1 VNRLVRTL
9 YVGLGFL
16 CVGAGVLGMVLP
28 LVPTTP
34 LLLLAAFFFA
44 RSSDRFYNWLLANR
58 WFGRIIRDYRDGRGL
73 TMRDKVVTI
82 AVLWLTVGPSVVFL
96 LPVWWRRALMVG
108 IATGVTSY
116 LWRLPT
122 APEESQK
129 AEGRRQK

>member
-1 VNRLVRTL
+1 MNRIVRGL
-9 YVGLGFL
+9 YVGLGLL
-16 CVGAGVLGMVLP
+16 CVGVGVLGMVLP

-44 RSSDRFYNWLLANR
+44 RSSDRFYNWLLSNR

-96 LPVWWRRALMVG
+96 LPVWWGRALMVG
-108 IATGVTSY
+108 IATGVTIY

-122 APEESQK
+122 APVER
-129 AEGRRQK
+129 A

>member
-1 VNRLVRTL
+1 
-9 YVGLGFL
+9 
-16 CVGAGVLGMVLP
+16 MVLP

-82 AVLWLTVGPSVVFL
+82 AILWLTVGPSVVFL
-96 LPVWWRRALMVG
+96 LPVWWGRALMVG
-108 IATGVTSY
+108 IATGVTIY

-122 APEESQK
+122 AP
-129 AEGRRQK
+129 AERE

>member
-9 YVGLGFL
+9 YVVLGFL

-34 LLLLAAFFFA
+34 FLLLAAFFFA
-44 RSSDRFYNWLLANR
+44 RSSDRFYDWLLSNR

-82 AVLWLTVGPSVVFL
+82 AVLWLTVGPSVIFL
-96 LPVWWRRALMVG
+96 LPVWWGKALMVG
-108 IATGVTSY
+108 IATGVTIY

-122 APEESQK
+122 AP
-129 AEGRRQK
+129 A

>member
-1 VNRLVRTL
+1 MNRLIRAL
-9 YVGLGFL
+9 YVVLGLL
-16 CVGAGVLGMVLP
+16 CVGVGVLGMVLP

-44 RSSDRFYNWLLANR
+44 RSSDRFYNWLLSNR

-82 AVLWLTVGPSVVFL
+82 AVLWLTVAPSVVFL
-96 LPVWWRRALMVG
+96 LPVWWGRALMVG
-108 IATGVTSY
+108 IATGVTIY

-122 APEESQK
+122 AS
-129 AEGRRQK
+129 A